1 MNALH
6 NMHDA
11 FETAARNSRTTV
23 LVEQLPLSNN
33 KETMADVVHQYKR
46 LSNEFHSEI

>member
-6 NMHDA
+6 NTHDA
-11 FETAARNSRTTV
+11 FETIARYSSTTV

-33 KETMADVVHQYKR
+33 KETMADVVQQYKKTQ
-46 LSNEFHSEI
+46 